1 MDAFAAIAAFFNFS
15 ATPAGQQAW
24 TDFRSIDAA
33 FAGKVKDL
41 FDHLHGQVSRSDT
54 AKPDTAKP
62 DTAKPDTA
70 K

>member
-1 MDAFAAIAAFFNFS
+1 MDVFAAIAAFFNFS

-41 FDHLHGQVSRSDT
+41 FDHLHRHVSTGDA
-54 AKPDTAKP
+54 AK
-62 DTAKPDTA
+62 
-70 K
+70 